1 VGVRGEI
8 EWGKREGKRVERREK
23 KRGGRERV
31 CEKERRE

>member
-1 VGVRGEI
+1 MGVRGEI
-8 EWGKREGKRVERREK
+8 EWGKRVERREK